1 MTDRR
6 RDAKRRRED
15 VLTAYPGDVPLRDE
29 REGMSVPLVSLSKN
43 RRTAPIEWTS
53 GDGRKWVCVTA
64 NATHGMATIWD
75 FDVVIWAISQVRAA
89 KQRGQRPRRKIQFQA
104 YDMLRSIGRDTGG
117 TDYKQLEAA
126 LNRLAGTMVETSIRA
141 PAGQRKETFHLLDAW
156 KHVTDGAGRSKRM
169 TLTLPDWLFRGAMN
183 DRDVLRVSPGYF
195 GIPSGLGRWIYRLA
209 RRHGGNQEPGWRFR
223 MEELHARSGSTQPLN
238 QFARDLRKVVAKGVP
253 EYALTVERDQTGE
266 EFVHMVRDPGKAEL
280 PQRRDFARIELPR
293 AVDRIGVS
301 PTGRHGV
308 SPTKARGITHRKRH

>member
-1 MTDRR
+1 
-6 RDAKRRRED
+6 
-15 VLTAYPGDVPLRDE
+15 
-29 REGMSVPLVSLSKN
+29 
-43 RRTAPIEWTS
+43 
-53 GDGRKWVCVTA
+53 
-64 NATHGMATIWD
+64 MASIWD
-75 FDVVIWAISQVRAA
+75 FDVVIWAVSQVRAA
-89 KQRGQRPRRKIQFQA
+89 KQRGQHPRRKIRFQA

-126 LNRLAGTMVETSIRA
+126 LNRLAGTLVETNIRA

-156 KHVTDGAGRSKRM
+156 KHVTDGAGCSKHM
-169 TLTLPDWLFRGAMN
+169 TLALPDWLFRGALD
-183 DRDVLRVSPGYF
+183 DRDVLRVSPNYF

-238 QFARDLRKVVAKGVP
+238 QFARDLRKIMAKGVP
-253 EYALTVERDQTGE
+253 EYALTVVRGQTGE
-266 EFVHMVRDPGKAEL
+266 EAVHMVRNPDKTEL

-293 AVDRIGVS
+293 CGSHRGITHRNDGAS

-308 SPTKARGITHRKRH
+308 SPTKARGITHRKRR